1 MFFCVSILFYFEN
14 IINFEWWWVYSTTTK
29 FLIVFHKIIFIGE
42 KFYYF
47 IKFTIILFY
56 KKKNIK
62 NPSNVKENFKFNSI
76 LAILCYSKYK
86 LFQIFVLKLRIY
98 MYFSSFK
105 FYFI

>member
-47 IKFTIILFY
+47 IKFIIILFY

-62 NPSNVKENFKFNSI
+62 NPSNVKKKTSNLIASWLFCVIPNI
-76 LAILCYSKYK
+76 NYSKYS
-86 LFQIFVLKLRIY
+86 Y
-98 MYFSSFK
+98 
-105 FYFI
+105 